1 MIILAGDDQKLL
13 GQIKEALKDLKLE
26 AFSKVADF
34 IASAEKKL
42 PRLAIIDLDFKGQD
56 GLEIFSTLR
65 RTAPQI
71 KTLMLSASN
80 NIELAVKAAKLGAA
94 AFLKKPLNLEELKNE
109 VEKLLTQSVAAHL
122 DLSLPES
129 RFLLGGSRIIS
140 ELIEQAETEAQSD
153 RDILL
158 VRGTG
163 MPVEGLARLIHLAG
177 PNSQKRFVPI
187 NLRSFEKESSESSF
201 FLTIQELLTAPKL
214 STVIELSSQT
224 GTLYFEGLESI
235 PDHFRKN
242 FLMFLNKRRVEER
255 FSREVKVILTAEK
268 AGPDYK
274 GFAVL
279 TFPKLSER
287 MEDLPAIMEG
297 ILKAGGQTDLS
308 LSLKVMKMLSF
319 YDFPGNYEELEALA
333 LLAARSHRLDLK
345 TVPANLKLFLRSE
358 LLRLGAEKINH
369 MDAARK
375 EFEKDLFTL
384 VIAKVNGDL
393 EAAAR
398 ALDLP
403 RTVLTERLAE
413 LGL

>member
-1 MIILAGDDQKLL
+1 MIILAEDDQKLL

-26 AFSKVADF
+26 AFSKVSDF
-34 IASAEKKL
+34 IASAEKKI

-56 GLEIFSTLR
+56 GLEIFSRLR
-65 RTAPQI
+65 RTAPHL

-109 VEKLLTQSVAAHL
+109 VEKLLTQSAQEHL
-122 DLSLPES
+122 DLSLPEG
-129 RFLLGGSRIIS
+129 RFLLGGSRAIS
-140 ELIEQAETEAQSD
+140 DFIEQAEAETRSD
-153 RDILL
+153 RDILI
-158 VRGTG
+158 VRGAG
-163 MPVEGLARLIHLAG
+163 MPGEGIAHLIHLAG
-177 PNSQKRFVPI
+177 PNSHKRFVSI

-201 FLTIQELLTAPKL
+201 FLTLQELLTAPKL

-242 FLMFLNKRRVEER
+242 FLMFLGRRRNEER
-255 FSREVKVILTAEK
+255 FSRELKVILAAEK
-268 AGPDYK
+268 AGPDFK

-279 TFPKLSER
+279 DFPKLSER
-287 MEDLPAIMEG
+287 MEDLPAILDG
-297 ILKAGGQTDLS
+297 ILRANGQADLN
-308 LSLKVMKMLSF
+308 LSLKVMKLLSF

-333 LLAARSHRLDLK
+333 LLAAKTNRLDLK

-358 LLRLGAEKINH
+358 LLRLGAENINH
-369 MDAARK
+369 LDSARK
-375 EFEKDLFTL
+375 EFEKDLFAL

-403 RTVLTERLAE
+403 RTVLAERLAD